1 MAHENSTS
9 ETSSF
14 IDISDIFSASEFLND
29 DADIVFDNFEFASV
43 VTGQLLQPG
52 QNQDDYIGFLPPD
65 NGSLQWNI
73 RDDGVITNWRNVQE
87 GDLIKFGANQQGNYH
102 VLANKKTD

>member
-29 DADIVFDNFEFASV
+29 DADIVFNNFEFASV
-43 VTGQLLQPG
+43 VTGQLLNLVRP
-52 QNQDDYIGFLPPD
+52 
-65 NGSLQWNI
+65 
-73 RDDGVITNWRNVQE
+73 R
-87 GDLIKFGANQQGNYH
+87 
-102 VLANKKTD
+102 

>member
-43 VTGQLLQPG
+43 VTGSFSNLVRTKMITSDFYLQIMDPCNGIFVMMELLL
-52 QNQDDYIGFLPPD
+52 IGEM
-65 NGSLQWNI
+65 SK
-73 RDDGVITNWRNVQE
+73 RVI
-87 GDLIKFGANQQGNYH
+87 
-102 VLANKKTD
+102 